1 VRPARSRAT
10 PWSGPGRVR
19 QVVPGYRP
27 AVTSTAG
34 PASASAP
41 DGVQPGQGRQEA
53 LQHQPAPL
61 RLVGLAEDA
70 VHYLVTLLL
79 FGVAAVVLYRTGR
92 AMFDT
97 QLPFPENVTTVVNG
111 ALFVVIVMEV
121 LRTVVA
127 HFEHTGFQLQ
137 PFLIIGIVSAT
148 GRSSPSVPDCPW
160 PGTKPPAHC
169 VTPYSNSASTPASS
183 WAWRPPWS

>member
-1 VRPARSRAT
+1 MR
-10 PWSGPGRVR
+10 RVDR
-19 QVVPGYRP
+19 GYRP

-34 PASASAP
+34 PAPDSAP

-53 LQHQPAPL
+53 LQHRPAPL
-61 RLVGLAEDA
+61 RLVGLVEDA

-79 FGVAAVVLYRTGR
+79 FGVAVAVAVAVAVLYRTGR
-92 AMFDT
+92 ALFDS

-127 HFEHTGFQLQ
+127 HL
-137 PFLIIGIVSAT
+137 
-148 GRSSPSVPDCPW
+148 
-160 PGTKPPAHC
+160 
-169 VTPYSNSASTPASS
+169 NTPASNS
-183 WAWRPPWS
+183 NPF

>member
-1 VRPARSRAT
+1 
-10 PWSGPGRVR
+10 
-19 QVVPGYRP
+19 
-27 AVTSTAG
+27 VTSTAG
-34 PASASAP
+34 PAPGSAP

-53 LQHQPAPL
+53 LHHQPAPL

-92 AMFDT
+92 ALFDS
-97 QLPFPENVTTVVNG
+97 QLPFPENVPTVVNG

-127 HFEHTGFQLQ
+127 HFEHT
-137 PFLIIGIVSAT
+137 A
-148 GRSSPSVPDCPW
+148 
-160 PGTKPPAHC
+160 
-169 VTPYSNSASTPASS
+169 SNSNPF
-183 WAWRPPWS
+183 

>member
-1 VRPARSRAT
+1 
-10 PWSGPGRVR
+10 
-19 QVVPGYRP
+19 
-27 AVTSTAG
+27 
-34 PASASAP
+34 
-41 DGVQPGQGRQEA
+41 
-53 LQHQPAPL
+53 
-61 RLVGLAEDA
+61 
-70 VHYLVTLLL
+70 L
-79 FGVAAVVLYRTGR
+79 F
-92 AMFDT
+92 DS

-148 GRSSPSVPDCPW
+148 REILTVGARLSLAGDKAPS
-160 PGTKPPAHC
+160 ALRNALL
-169 VTPYSNSASTPASS
+169 NSASTPASC

>member
-1 VRPARSRAT
+1 VR
-10 PWSGPGRVR
+10 RVD
-19 QVVPGYRP
+19 PGYRQHRRP
-27 AVTSTAG
+27 G
-34 PASASAP
+34 PDSAP
-41 DGVQPGQGRQEA
+41 GVQPGQGRQEA

-79 FGVAAVVLYRTGR
+79 FGLAAVVLYRTGR
-92 AMFDT
+92 ALFDS

-148 GRSSPSVPDCPW
+148 REILTVGARLSLAGDKAPSALRNALLELGVNA
-160 PGTKPPAHC
+160 GVVLGLAYAQRLAAAGMRLH
-169 VTPYSNSASTPASS
+169 S
-183 WAWRPPWS
+183 

>member
-1 VRPARSRAT
+1 MR
-10 PWSGPGRVR
+10 RVD
-19 QVVPGYRP
+19 PGYRP

-34 PASASAP
+34 PAPDSAP
-41 DGVQPGQGRQEA
+41 DQ
-53 LQHQPAPL
+53 
-61 RLVGLAEDA
+61 DA

-92 AMFDT
+92 ALFDS

-137 PFLIIGIVSAT
+137 PFLIIGIVIAA
-148 GRSSPSVPDCPW
+148 R
-160 PGTKPPAHC
+160 TKPPARC
-169 VTPYSNSASTPASS
+169 VPPCSNSASTPASS
-183 WAWRPPWS
+183 WAWPPPWS

>member
-1 VRPARSRAT
+1 VR
-10 PWSGPGRVR
+10 RVD
-19 QVVPGYRP
+19 PGYRP

-34 PASASAP
+34 PAPDSAP
-41 DGVQPGQGRQEA
+41 DNVQPGQGRQEA
-53 LQHQPAPL
+53 LHHQPAPL

-79 FGVAAVVLYRTGR
+79 FGVAVVVLYRTGR
-92 AMFDT
+92 ALFDS

-148 GRSSPSVPDCPW
+148 REILTVGARLSLAGDKAPSALRNALLELGVNA
-160 PGTKPPAHC
+160 GVVLGLATAL
-169 VTPYSNSASTPASS
+169 VLIRRGAGMRET
-183 WAWRPPWS
+183 

>member
-1 VRPARSRAT
+1 
-10 PWSGPGRVR
+10 VR
-19 QVVPGYRP
+19 QVDPGYRP

-34 PASASAP
+34 PAPDSAP
-41 DGVQPGQGRQEA
+41 DNVQPGQGRQEA
-53 LQHQPAPL
+53 LRHQPAPL

-92 AMFDT
+92 ALFDS

-111 ALFVVIVMEV
+111 ALFVVIVREV

-127 HFEHTGFQLQ
+127 HFEHTGFQIQ

-148 GRSSPSVPDCPW
+148 REISTVGARLSLAGD
-160 PGTKPPAHC
+160 KPPAHC
-169 VTPYSNSASTPASS
+169 VTPCSNSASTPAPC
-183 WAWRPPWS
+183 WAWPPPWS

>member
-1 VRPARSRAT
+1 MD
-10 PWSGPGRVR
+10 
-19 QVVPGYRP
+19 PGYRP

-34 PASASAP
+34 PAPDSAP

-61 RLVGLAEDA
+61 RLVGLVEDA

-79 FGVAAVVLYRTGR
+79 FGGAAVLYRTGR
-92 AMFDT
+92 ALFDS

-137 PFLIIGIVSAT
+137 QF
-148 GRSSPSVPDCPW
+148 
-160 PGTKPPAHC
+160 
-169 VTPYSNSASTPASS
+169 
-183 WAWRPPWS
+183 

>member
-1 VRPARSRAT
+1 MRPARSRAT
-10 PWSGPGRVR
+10 PSSGPGGVR

-79 FGVAAVVLYRTGR
+79 FGVAAVVLYRTGG
-92 AMFDT
+92 
-97 QLPFPENVTTVVNG
+97 P
-111 ALFVVIVMEV
+111 
-121 LRTVVA
+121 
-127 HFEHTGFQLQ
+127 
-137 PFLIIGIVSAT
+137 
-148 GRSSPSVPDCPW
+148 C
-160 PGTKPPAHC
+160 
-169 VTPYSNSASTPASS
+169 STPS
-183 WAWRPPWS
+183 